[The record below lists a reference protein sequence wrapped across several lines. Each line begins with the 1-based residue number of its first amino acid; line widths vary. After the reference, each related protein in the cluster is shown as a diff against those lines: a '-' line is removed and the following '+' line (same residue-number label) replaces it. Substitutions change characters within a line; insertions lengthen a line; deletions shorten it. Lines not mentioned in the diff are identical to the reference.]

1 MTKLRVKDLLPV
13 DPAIFVELGRMGMG
27 EFIIS
32 PLCDNDGG
40 GRTRDG

>member
-1 MTKLRVKDLLPV
+1 MTKPRRGDLLPV
-13 DPAIFVELGRMGMG
+13 DPAIFVELGRIGIG

-40 GRTRDG
+40 GKTRGG

>member
-1 MTKLRVKDLLPV
+1 MNDSLPA
-13 DPAIFVELGRMGMG
+13 DPTIFVGLGRMAIG

-40 GRTRDG
+40 GRTMGA